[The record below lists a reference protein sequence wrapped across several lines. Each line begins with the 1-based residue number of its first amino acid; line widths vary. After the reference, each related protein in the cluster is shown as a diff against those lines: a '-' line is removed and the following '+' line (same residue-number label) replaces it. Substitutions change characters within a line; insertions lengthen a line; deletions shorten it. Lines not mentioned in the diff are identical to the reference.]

1 MYIYIYN
8 YIIRFLSGAIMD
20 ISRLTNH
27 FVVNFSPSSRWIPKG
42 KHSLTLIWVSKESNP
57 FIYFKLAAFAG
68 SFILVCTCSY
78 IYVCICFLEHCCCF
92 FFGSQRV
99 AILIFALFNKQL
111 TTSRSQFVTHFA
123 SSCSKC
129 VNVTSQNPQHRST
142 LPPATHRLSTFPAHS
157 HPTVRGVFALLL
169 SAKLVICNF
178 SVFSPTFMFI
188 CTHSQM

>member
-1 MYIYIYN
+1 
-8 YIIRFLSGAIMD
+8 MD
-20 ISRLTNH
+20 
-27 FVVNFSPSSRWIPKG
+27 PQG
-42 KHSLTLIWVSKESNP
+42 EHSLTLIWVSKESNP

-68 SFILVCTCSY
+68 SFILVCTCSCVY
-78 IYVCICFLEHCCCF
+78 MYMFLEHCCCCF
-92 FFGSQRV
+92 FFGSQRG

-111 TTSRSQFVTHFA
+111 ITSRSQFVTHFA

-142 LPPATHRLSTFPAHS
+142 LPPTTTHRFSTFSAHS

-188 CTHSQM
+188 CTHRQM